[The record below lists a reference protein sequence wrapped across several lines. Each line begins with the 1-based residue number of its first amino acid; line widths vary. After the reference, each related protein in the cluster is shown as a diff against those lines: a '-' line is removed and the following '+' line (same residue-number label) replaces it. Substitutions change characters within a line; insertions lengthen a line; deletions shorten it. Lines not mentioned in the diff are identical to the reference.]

1 MVVDDKVVGMRMR
14 DSIFVDDRVVGMRV
28 RD

>member
-14 DSIFVDDRVVGMRV
+14 NSILVDDRVVGMRV

>member
-14 DSIFVDDRVVGMRV
+14 DSILVDDRVVGMRV